1 MLDVLAVGERV
12 VKWAQQLALYTAV
25 PAELADVLDGRT
37 TSNLPCNL
45 SMHFYVKSIC
55 YIFKDKVT
63 KLVKQN

>member
-1 MLDVLAVGERV
+1 MLDALAVGGRV
-12 VKWAQQLALYTAV
+12 VKWAQLAPYTAV

-37 TSNLPCNL
+37 TSSLPCNL

-55 YIFKDKVT
+55 YIFKNKVT

>member
-1 MLDVLAVGERV
+1 MLDALAVGGRV
-12 VKWAQQLALYTAV
+12 VKWAPQLAPCIAV

-37 TSNLPCNL
+37 ISSLPCNL

-55 YIFKDKVT
+55 YVFEDKVT